1 MVRIQENMFK
11 KLKMNIQ
18 RSGSCIVLWNGADG
32 FEVQEK
38 EDRKYVVNL

>member
-11 KLKMNIQ
+11 KLKMNFQ
-18 RSGSCIVLWNGADG
+18 GSGSCIVLWNGADG